1 MATQQNFRSA
11 LNGFNREDVV
21 RYIEYLNS
29 KHKTESNQLRSEI
42 ESLKEELA
50 THVPQAAPGASTAEA
65 LEAANSRCTQLEQEN
80 ARLLQELEQ
89 AKQQPAPA
97 PVPHAEELEAYRR
110 AERVERM
117 AQERAAQIC
126 QQANG
131 ILADASAK
139 VDDAAAQLGSMAN
152 HVAGQ
157 LAELQNAVIGSKQA
171 LLDASAAMYAI
182 RPEASEE

>member
-29 KHKTESNQLRSEI
+29 KHKTEANQLRSEI

-50 THVPQAAPGASTAEA
+50 AHVPQASPSVSAAEA
-65 LEAANSRCTQLEQEN
+65 LEAANSRCAELEQEN

-89 AKQQPAPA
+89 AKQPSPA

-126 QQANG
+126 QQTNG
-131 ILADASAK
+131 ILADASVK

-152 HVAGQ
+152 QVANQ
-157 LAELQNAVIGSKQA
+157 LDELRNAVIGSKQA